1 MSEEVARAG
10 GDGRPAVL
18 RRGCHRGLRQRA
30 CARVRGPSPAPG
42 YVSKVGRALAAGQDV
57 WGNALLAAPGGPT
70 YAGVQRYLKPLL
82 FARGPGGTALTDSG
96 V

>member
-1 MSEEVARAG
+1 VSE
-10 GDGRPAVL
+10 
-18 RRGCHRGLRQRA
+18 
-30 CARVRGPSPAPG
+30 
-42 YVSKVGRALAAGQDV
+42 VGRALAAGQDV

>member
-1 MSEEVARAG
+1 MRVAMVALLFCVAGATAASGSARA
-10 GDGRPAVL
+10 P
-18 RRGCHRGLRQRA
+18 GCA
-30 CARVRGPSPAPG
+30 GPSPAPG
-42 YVSKVGRALAAGQDV
+42 YVSEVGRALAAGQDV